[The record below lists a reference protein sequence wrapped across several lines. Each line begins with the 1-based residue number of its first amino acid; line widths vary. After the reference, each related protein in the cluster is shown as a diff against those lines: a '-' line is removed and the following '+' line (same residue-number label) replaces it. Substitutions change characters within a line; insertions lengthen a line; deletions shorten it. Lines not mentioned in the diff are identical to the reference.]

1 MEIQLFNDEQKAMTA
16 KGMETDEQFFSR
28 MWGASAELRY
38 MTQPALAYKEDS
50 PRIGQVSDKLG
61 AYSVRVWIQAL
72 LTDYAVFCGTQLHLK
87 DEQTAAIADMIMA
100 RYPNLRASELCLMF
114 SMLKSGD
121 IKVQSQYI
129 DGRNIMQALKEFM
142 VRRSAVMEEAQPQH
156 EQPQQGKPSEGILAL
171 RDYNRQALKE
181 GRQVDKA
188 LRIKADLLEW
198 TDEAFLAYAK
208 EHKVT
213 EEGIL

>member
-1 MEIQLFNDEQKAMTA
+1 MELQLFNDEQKAMTA
-16 KGMETDEQFFSR
+16 KGTETDEQFFSR

-38 MTQPALAYKEDS
+38 MKQPALAYKEES
-50 PRIGQVSDKLG
+50 PRIGQVATQLG
-61 AYSVRVWIQAL
+61 DYSVRVWIQAL

-87 DEQTAAIADMIMA
+87 DEQTAAIADMVMA

-142 VRRSAVMEEAQPQH
+142 GRRSAVMEDAQPQRE
-156 EQPQQGKPSEGILAL
+156 EQIQGKPNVGILAL
-171 RDYNRQALKE
+171 RDYNRQALREGKE
-181 GRQVDKA
+181 VSKA

-198 TDEAFLAYAK
+198 SDEAFLAYAK
-208 EHKVT
+208 ENKIT
-213 EEGIL
+213 EEGIM